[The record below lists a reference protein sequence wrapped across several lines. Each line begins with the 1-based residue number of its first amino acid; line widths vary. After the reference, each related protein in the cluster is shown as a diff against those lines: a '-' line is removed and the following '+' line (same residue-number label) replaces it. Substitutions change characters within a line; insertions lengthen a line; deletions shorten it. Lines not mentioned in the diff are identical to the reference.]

1 MLCRKDQPRMG
12 GSAVAVLALLAAGAP
27 LAIAEPPALQF
38 QIQGLQFV
46 PTELT
51 VPVGSTVT
59 WINRDPDT
67 HAVASLTRL
76 FRSTALDTGAS
87 FSFKFEKPG
96 TYQFACSFHPQMRGT
111 VIVK

>member
-1 MLCRKDQPRMG
+1 MWS
-12 GSAVAVLALLAAGAP
+12 SAIAVLALLAAGGPA
-27 LAIAEPPALQF
+27 AIADPPAPQF
-38 QIQGLQFV
+38 LIQGFQFV

-59 WINRDPDT
+59 WINQDEDV
-67 HAVASLTRL
+67 HAVASLTKL
-76 FRSTALDTGAS
+76 FRSTALETGAS

-111 VIVK
+111 VVVK